1 MENKPLAEQTEE
13 STTISTIARPATGDG
28 VGSVRTKTRPQRN
41 GQIISLEEAAE
52 QIKSTRLPTTGAP
65 NGKRGA
71 KRFFFM
77 IGAGISY
84 PPIPLASGI
93 ISQCRELIENSNPK
107 RFARLSHEVADA
119 APIEQ
124 YERYLRSAFPNP
136 FQRADYF
143 TSLINAAP
151 ISHANLRLAHLL
163 TAPSDSLITELV
175 VTTNFDELLFTS
187 LRLFG
192 KEPQVFAH
200 PAEFYRVP
208 LDGDVPII
216 VHLHGRVHNYDVAN
230 LGPELR
236 RNALSGGLQS
246 FLDHVL
252 AERSPIVIGYS
263 GWEGDA
269 FMSNLKIRLASET
282 SLKANIYWF
291 CYSRH
296 AYQELPTWLKECE
309 EVLFILPGS
318 ARENGPL
325 PANAHREP
333 RFGAPGFEY
342 DTAET
347 TTLPATQVLDKLIRA
362 FNIDPPEFTSSPISF
377 IAKRLKA
384 LLPDENSS
392 GNNSVRF
399 EARNYFLRRICRT
412 LEEVASNLQGQ
423 NQLVEVLEYVRRSDY
438 KMALTVGGKI
448 WEDIVDKK
456 AAAHER
462 AYDLYDL
469 QDAIWTAVVGFDTDG
484 LGEKRDLDGYSIVCD
499 ICSALLECKTSA
511 LLKEDREYVVNRL
524 ARAFLYKGIFL
535 GQQGEWVEAYDAFA
549 GSLRHVEHDVGDW
562 PTEELR
568 LWRAVNMMCVIYQ
581 QRRVASG
588 TMRSEEWESRGHE
601 VLAEVSCLLG
611 RLRPRIGDASEL
623 ERAYVEAAFSKA
635 CLEAEL
641 KADALGESLADLESI
656 AHPKL
661 EESRE
666 TIEEAVR
673 WRNTSVAKVD
683 V

>member
-1 MENKPLAEQTEE
+1 MQREAQTEQMEE
-13 STTISTIARPATGDG
+13 SATISNNAGPTTENGAESVPTNAIAEADD
-28 VGSVRTKTRPQRN
+28 
-41 GQIISLEEAAE
+41 QILSLEEAAE
-52 QIKSTRLPTTGAP
+52 QIKSTHVPSRGQATD
-65 NGKRGA
+65 KRRT

-77 IGAGISY
+77 IGAGVSS

-93 ISQCRELIENSNPK
+93 ISQCRELIEKSNPK
-107 RFARLSHEVADA
+107 RFERLSHEISNRP
-119 APIEQ
+119 PIEQ
-124 YERYLRSAFPNP
+124 YERYLRAAFPNP

-143 TSLINAAP
+143 TSLINTAP

-163 TAPSDSLITELV
+163 TAASNHLITELV

-230 LGPELR
+230 LGSELK

-252 AERSPIVIGYS
+252 TERSPIVIGYS

-269 FMSNLKIRLASET
+269 FMSNLKIRIASET
-282 SLKANIYWF
+282 LLKANIYWF
-291 CYSRH
+291 CYSLH
-296 AYQELPTWLKECE
+296 AYQELPMWLKECE
-309 EVLFILPGS
+309 QVFFVLPGN
-318 ARENGPL
+318 AREGASRS
-325 PANAHREP
+325 ANIHRRP

-347 TTLPATQVLDKLIRA
+347 TTLPATQVLEQLLRA
-362 FNIDPPEFTSSPISF
+362 FNIDPPEFTSKPLSF
-377 IAKRLKA
+377 LAKRIRQ
-384 LLPDENSS
+384 LLPDEGSS
-392 GNNSVRF
+392 GNNSLRF

-412 LEEVASNLQGQ
+412 IDEVANDLKGD
-423 NQLVEVLEYVRRSDY
+423 NQLLDVLEYVRRSEY
-438 KMALTVGGKI
+438 KMALTVGSQI
-448 WEDIVDKK
+448 WEAIVDKK
-456 AAAHER
+456 GAANER

-469 QDAIWTAVVGFDTDG
+469 QDAMWTAVVGVDADG
-484 LGEKRDLDGYSIVCD
+484 SIPGEKRHLNGYSIVCE
-499 ICSALLECKTSA
+499 ICLLLLESESST
-511 LLKEDREYVVNRL
+511 LLREEREYLVNRL
-524 ARAFLYKGIFL
+524 ARAFLYKGIL
-535 GQQGEWVEAYDAFA
+535 LCRQGAWAEAYETFA
-549 GSLRHVEHDVGDW
+549 VSLRHVDQDVGDM
-562 PTEELR
+562 PVEGLR

-581 QRRVASG
+581 QRRDVLGVTRTA
-588 TMRSEEWESRGHE
+588 EWETRGQE
-601 VLAEVSCLLG
+601 ILAEVPRLLT
-611 RLRPRIGDASEL
+611 RIRPCIGDSHEL
-623 ERAYVEAAFSKA
+623 EHAYVQAAFNKA

-641 KADALGESLADLESI
+641 KPEALVHSLADLESI

-666 TIEEAVR
+666 IIEEVVT
-673 WRNTSVAKVD
+673 WRNERRLR
-683 V
+683 